1 MSEPPTIPR
10 PSPQGFWRRLRSRPR
25 LWLELS
31 LIVIL
36 KVLLLYIA
44 KQLWFSQP
52 LAPHMRVAPERIEQ
66 QFFGQAATPVSP
78 SPEQH
83 NDLPR

>member
-1 MSEPPTIPR
+1 MPEQPASAGSLTCL
-10 PSPQGFWRRLRSRPR
+10 WRRLRSRPR

-31 LIVIL
+31 LIVFL
-36 KVLLLYIA
+36 KVLLLYFA

-66 QFFGQAATPVSP
+66 QFFGGKSAPVSP
-78 SPEQH
+78 SPEQA